1 MIKKLSR
8 YKKQIALFLCTLL
21 ALSGSVCS
29 FSFESKASSL
39 EFDVSYAEPA
49 TSDTQ
54 GYINLLF
61 KNDSTGDYMIWTY
74 FWYCAAEKNGVI
86 SPCYAVID
94 LEPRSFSF
102 SVGGVGSATSAYYN
116 LNAIYALGQF
126 GNIKASGTS
135 AYSRT
140 FSGWTIVGCKYA
152 GNVGEFNST
161 IGETEFVIHYS
172 ADASAVLLQDIF
184 NVLNETAGVHA
195 DIYNV
200 VYDIYNSVDSVEGK
214 LDSVVTYLK
223 SVDSK
228 LSSISTQLS
237 SIYSRAGEILAEEKE
252 QTTWLEKIWNSIQ
265 EFFAPEAEDKETTD
279 QFKEDSSVQS
289 DKMNELN
296 QQNKT
301 DKVDVGSA
309 SSDVDAN
316 IDFESVG
323 NYGGVLAVIT
333 ENEYILQMML
343 VVVAISLVAY
353 VLFGKK

>member
-8 YKKQIALFLCTLL
+8 YRKQIALFLCTLL

-29 FSFESKASSL
+29 FSFESKASNL
-39 EFDVSYAEPA
+39 EFEVSYAEPA

-54 GYINLLF
+54 GYINILF
-61 KNDSTGDYMIWTY
+61 QNDEDGRFMVWTY
-74 FWYCAAEKNGVI
+74 FWYCVAEKNGVS

-94 LEPRSFSF
+94 LEPSKLTFSI
-102 SVGGVGSATSAYYN
+102 GGVGSATSAYYN
-116 LNAIYALGQF
+116 LNLIDGVGQY
-126 GNIKASGTS
+126 GSVKVSATS
-135 AYSRT
+135 AYTRS
-140 FSGWTIVGCKYA
+140 FDGWTIYGYKYA
-152 GNVGEFNST
+152 GNVGELTRST
-161 IGETEFVIHYS
+161 ARNDFTLLYS

-214 LDSVVTYLK
+214 LASVVTYLQ

-265 EFFAPEAEDKETTD
+265 EFLAPDAEDKETTD
-279 QFKEDSSVQS
+279 QFKEDSSTQS